1 VLYRQTNELVL
12 IKYLAGYLQFVPIIA
27 SKYWII
33 GEMYELKSVEVGIE
47 KISERLNENFF
58 PLAFRTLVRSHPVV
72 TASFKIRQMAAHKYF
87 YHWLGPVN
95 AITEYYNRR
104 IGTALVTRA
113 IRKAKDCG
121 VMTP

>member
-1 VLYRQTNELVL
+1 
-12 IKYLAGYLQFVPIIA
+12 
-27 SKYWII
+27 
-33 GEMYELKSVEVGIE
+33 MYERKSVEVGIE

-72 TASFKIRQMAAHKYF
+72 TVSLRIHEMVAHKHF
-87 YHWLGPVN
+87 YHWLGPVH

-113 IRKAKDCG
+113 IRKAKDYG